1 MTAGPMGPWWTRGLG
16 ARDERPSERLARAPL
31 SALAVPY
38 AAGARLHR
46 LAYQSRWLERT
57 RLPCCVVAVGSPL
70 VGGTGKTPLVAWLA
84 AALRARGRHVAIASR
99 GYGRRSRGLVVV
111 SNGERIL
118 AATDQAGDEPLWL
131 AARLPGVPVLVAED
145 RVAAGRHASVAL
157 GIDTLIL
164 DDGLQHHR
172 LHYDVGIATL
182 DGEFGLGNG
191 CGLPR
196 GPLREPLGMLDAADV
211 LAVWECE
218 LPSDDERR
226 IERAAPGLRRLRL
239 RRRSVAVRSLGGTV
253 DHSPEGLRGMS
264 VGVLSALANP
274 AGFRRSVER
283 LGAQVVA
290 ERRFADH
297 HRYGPRDLRR
307 LGDSAAIWITSEKD
321 ALKLEAG
328 WAKGVDVRVL
338 ASALEVDESASFVEW
353 LDRTLAQRGPR
364 LGVSSRAARRPP
376 C

>member
-1 MTAGPMGPWWTRGLG
+1 MTARPPGTWWMRGLV
-16 ARDERPSERLARAPL
+16 ARDERPLERLVRAPL
-31 SALAVPY
+31 SALALPY

-46 LAYQSRWLERT
+46 LAYASRWVEPVH
-57 RLPCCVVAVGSPL
+57 LPCSVVAVGSPL

-84 AALRARGRHVAIASR
+84 AALRARGRRVAIASR

-111 SNGERIL
+111 SDGDRIL

-145 RVAAGRHASVAL
+145 RVAAGRHASLVL
-157 GIDTLIL
+157 GVDTLIL

-172 LHYDVGIATL
+172 LHHDVGIATL

-196 GPLREPLGMLDAADV
+196 GPLREPLGMLDGADV

-218 LPSDDERR
+218 LPSEDLRR
-226 IERAAPGLRRLRL
+226 IERVAPGLRRLRL
-239 RRRSVAVRSLGGTV
+239 RRHSVAIRSLGSAV
-253 DHSPEGLRGMS
+253 DHSPETLRGLS
-264 VGVLSALANP
+264 VGVLAALANP

-283 LGAQVVA
+283 LGARVVA

-297 HRYGPRDLRR
+297 HRYGPRDLRG

-321 ALKLEAG
+321 ALKLAAG
-328 WAKGVDVRVL
+328 WAKSVDVRVL

-353 LDRTLAQRGPR
+353 VDRTLVERGP
-364 LGVSSRAARRPP
+364 RAARRSS